1 MGGLETR
8 IVQRGPDKGT
18 GGTTKPGLV
27 TSMQITLW
35 GGTAELRHTLAV
47 ERGPEDLNSHSIV
60 LIRSLLAAKASPC
73 G

>member
-1 MGGLETR
+1 MTGGWVGDKDCAT
-8 IVQRGPDKGT
+8 GGSDKGT

-35 GGTAELRHTLAV
+35 ELRHTLAV